1 MPGDPSQVWQP
12 PWGEHLVTAQGLAH
26 SPRTRGPAPMMVLV
40 MPKCD
45 LSNIFPIQ
53 TLTGIKAESQCVYH
67 AAQFV
72 YQSFE
77 IKDKTGSQRTAN
89 GISEW
94 ITTLEMLITLPSKY
108 RYSINIC
115 WIKLDSKTN
124 SSAVIIQAKNYLGL
138 FPRIIK
144 GSTLTFF
151 LYKWESYE

>member
-1 MPGDPSQVWQP
+1 M
-12 PWGEHLVTAQGLAH
+12 T
-26 SPRTRGPAPMMVLV
+26 VLV

-45 LSNIFPIQ
+45 LSNVFPIK
-53 TLTGIKAESQCVYH
+53 TLTGMKAESQCVYQ

-77 IKDKTGSQRTAN
+77 IKDKTGSQRAAN

-115 WIKLDSKTN
+115 
-124 SSAVIIQAKNYLGL
+124 
-138 FPRIIK
+138 
-144 GSTLTFF
+144 
-151 LYKWESYE
+151 